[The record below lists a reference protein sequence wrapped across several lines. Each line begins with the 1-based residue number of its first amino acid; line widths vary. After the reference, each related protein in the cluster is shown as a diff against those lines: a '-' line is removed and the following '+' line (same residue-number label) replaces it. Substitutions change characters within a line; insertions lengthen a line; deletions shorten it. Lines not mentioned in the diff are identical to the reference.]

1 MAKYLGQK
9 SDGQK
14 NEKKLKILPLTR
26 KKRITQIEINLY
38 QL

>member
-26 KKRITQIEINLY
+26 KKKLHK
-38 QL
+38 LK